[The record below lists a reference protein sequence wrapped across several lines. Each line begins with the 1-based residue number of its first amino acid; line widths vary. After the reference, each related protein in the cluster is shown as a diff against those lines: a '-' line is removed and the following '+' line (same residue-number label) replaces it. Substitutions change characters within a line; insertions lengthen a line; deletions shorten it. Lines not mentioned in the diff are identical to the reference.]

1 MIVRIAYSED
11 GSVGPRFDE
20 VQSRSARNLLCDDWA
35 EFMVVWRNDR
45 LELYN
50 DYVHFISV
58 SLLFR
63 SDGPDLEIAR

>member
-1 MIVRIAYSED
+1 MVVRVAYSED

-20 VQSRSARNLLCDDWA
+20 VQSRSARNLLCEDWA
-35 EFMVVWRNDR
+35 EFMVVWRNHR

-58 SLLFR
+58 SLPFL
-63 SDGPDLEIAR
+63 SDSSILEIAR